1 VISST
6 IYKLSSIYPKK
17 RAFITGAGSGL
28 GRALCIELAR
38 DGWNIGISDVNEQGL
53 KETEKLILH
62 NGGKAILYLLDV
74 ADHEKYSIV
83 VKEYL
88 TTSQGVDLLIN
99 NAGVGAAGVIG
110 NYPPEEWKW
119 VIGINQLG
127 VIHGCHYFV
136 PTMKKQKLGQIINIA
151 SAAGFLNPA
160 GMAPYNSVK
169 AAVISI
175 SETLYAELRDSNVK
189 VSVVMP
195 TYFNT
200 NIIKNSKGSAAQKA
214 IGQQLI
220 DKAGIE
226 PAVIAQKILKGA
238 GNKKLHII
246 LPFSAKISYLMKRL
260 FPDLFV
266 NYMAKMYE
274 KLKSSRK

>member
-1 VISST
+1 MLSK
-6 IYKLSSIYPKK
+6 IYKLSSLYPKK

-28 GRALCIELAR
+28 GRALCLELAK
-38 DGWNIGISDVNEQGL
+38 DGWNIGISDVNEMWL
-53 KETEKLILH
+53 KETEHIIQQ
-62 NGGKAILYLLDV
+62 NGGNAILYLLDV

-83 VKEYL
+83 AKEYL
-88 TTSQGVDLLIN
+88 SASQGIDLLIN
-99 NAGVGAAGVIG
+99 NAGVGAAGVVG
-110 NYPPEEWKW
+110 KYPPEEWKW
-119 VIGINQLG
+119 VVGINQLG
-127 VIHGCHYFV
+127 VMHGCHYFV
-136 PTMKKQKLGQIINIA
+136 PTMKKQKSGQIINIA

-169 AAVISI
+169 AAVISL
-175 SETLYAELRDSNVK
+175 SETLYAELRDSHVR

-200 NIIKNSKGSAAQKA
+200 NIIKNSKGGATQKA

-220 DKAGIE
+220 DKANIE
-226 PAVIAQKILKGA
+226 PSVIAKKILTGA
-238 GNKKLHII
+238 GNKQLHIV
-246 LPFSAKISYLMKRL
+246 LPYSAKISYLMKRL
-260 FPDLFV
+260 FPTFFV

>member
-1 VISST
+1 MLST
-6 IYKLSSIYPKK
+6 IYKLSSLYPKK

-28 GRALCIELAR
+28 GRALCIELAK
-38 DGWNIGISDVNEQGL
+38 DGWNIGISDVNEMWL
-53 KETEKLILH
+53 KETENIIQQ
-62 NGGKAILYLLDV
+62 NGGNAILYLLDV

-83 VKEYL
+83 AKKYL
-88 TTSQGVDLLIN
+88 TVSQGIDLLIN
-99 NAGVGAAGVIG
+99 NAGVGAAGVVG

-119 VIGINQLG
+119 VVEINQLG

-136 PTMKKQKLGQIINIA
+136 PTMKKQKSGQIINIA

-169 AAVISI
+169 AAVISF
-175 SETLYAELRDSNVK
+175 SETLYAELRDSYVN

-200 NIIKNSKGSAAQKA
+200 NIIKNSKGGATQKA

-220 DKAGIE
+220 DKANIE
-226 PAVIAQKILKGA
+226 PGVIAKKILTGA

-246 LPFSAKISYLMKRL
+246 LPYSAKISYLMKRL
-260 FPDLFV
+260 FPNLFV